1 MGIQDR
7 DYYQEWKSGRPTSP
21 PGQDSAPVQ
30 SGRRFR
36 IIDKV
41 RVRPP
46 HQEPERVFVQ
56 REQNYTIAVSLVL
69 LVLALFCWLVYLGFR
84 LLR

>member
-7 DYYQEWKSGRPTSP
+7 DYYQEWKSGRPASP
-21 PGQDSAPVQ
+21 PGRVSEPVQ

-46 HQEPERVFVQ
+46 QQEPERVFVQ
-56 REQNYTIAVSLVL
+56 REQNYTIAISLVL
-69 LVLALFCWLVYLGFR
+69 LVLVLLCWLVYLAFR